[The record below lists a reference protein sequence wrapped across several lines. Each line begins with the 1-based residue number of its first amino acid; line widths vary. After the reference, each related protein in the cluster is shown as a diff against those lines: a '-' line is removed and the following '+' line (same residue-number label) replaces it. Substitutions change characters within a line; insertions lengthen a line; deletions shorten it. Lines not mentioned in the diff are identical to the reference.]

1 MQQISYVLNKDLHFT
16 DANFTAKAGDVFVHT
31 PPAQVVV
38 YRNGNIEIQMGTTQ
52 ASINGLAVSGVLS
65 RIVTGAPVV
74 ETPKAAE
81 PVVETPKAEA
91 ASEAPKAE
99 AKTEEPAAEAAPE
112 PEAAPVVDAA
122 PETEEAP
129 AETPVVPE
137 AKTEEPAPKAEAK
150 KAAKKK

>member
-31 PPAQVVV
+31 PPSQVVV

-74 ETPKAAE
+74 E
-81 PVVETPKAEA
+81 
-91 ASEAPKAE
+91 APKAP
-99 AKTEEPAAEAAPE
+99 KTEEPAPEVPKAEEPAPE
-112 PEAAPVVDAA
+112 PVAAPVVDTT
-122 PETEEAP
+122 PETEETP